1 MSEAK
6 TEHSSSAI
14 ALGQDIGKA
23 RLEVAIGSAGEGLV
37 RCRECINWGS
47 FPQDWPD
54 DYCPVVS
61 KCTRPGDWCC
71 WAYRK
76 EPADE

>member
-1 MSEAK
+1 MREYVFECLTKDRWMPKPVGA
-6 TEHSSSAI
+6 
-14 ALGQDIGKA
+14 
-23 RLEVAIGSAGEGLV
+23 AGEELV

-47 FPQDWPD
+47 FPQGWLD

-76 EPADE
+76 EPTDE

>member
-23 RLEVAIGSAGEGLV
+23 RLEVARGTVDMPLFICGGANGCAAFVTGYLDAIDSYPPRFCPSCGRKFGSL
-37 RCRECINWGS
+37 
-47 FPQDWPD
+47 P
-54 DYCPVVS
+54 
-61 KCTRPGDWCC
+61 
-71 WAYRK
+71 
-76 EPADE
+76 